1 VAAHGR
7 GEIRPWV
14 TAMEFG
20 IGIDTHIDKWDL
32 VRYAEELGY
41 DRAWVPDSQ
50 MIWSDCYATLALAA
64 ANTHRIKLGTG
75 VAIAGTR
82 IAPVTAHS
90 IATINRIAPG
100 RTFLGIGTGHTAMRV
115 MGQDPLPLRE
125 FREYLRVVRSLLR
138 GEAVEYTW
146 RGRTREIQ
154 FLHRDRRFINLDDPI
169 PIYVAAN
176 GPKACEIAG
185 EFGDGWI
192 TAGGIN
198 ARIGG
203 RLARIRA
210 GAERAGRALPP
221 TFHTVSLSSS
231 CVLRPG
237 ERLTSERVIN
247 QTGAQVTS
255 ALHFAY
261 ENWKLRGEPDDAIP
275 PFFRNVWDDYVKRV
289 RGFSLPESAR
299 FRQIHDGHGTFMQP
313 EERRF
318 VTPEAIRGTCLVG
331 EPNEL
336 VVQIRA
342 MEAAGIKEVAIL
354 PPADFQ
360 REVYRDFAEL
370 VMPAFR

>member
-1 VAAHGR
+1 
-7 GEIRPWV
+7 
-14 TAMEFG
+14 MEFG
-20 IGIDTHIDKWDL
+20 IGIDTHIEKSDL

-64 ANTHRIKLGTG
+64 ANTHRIKIGTG

-90 IATINRIAPG
+90 IATINRLAPG
-100 RTFLGIGTGHTAMRV
+100 RAFLGIGTGHTAMRV
-115 MGQDPLPLRE
+115 MGQDPMPLRE
-125 FREYLRVVRSLLR
+125 FREYLRVVRALLH
-138 GEAVEYTW
+138 GEAVDYTW

-154 FLHRDRRFINLDDPI
+154 FLHRDRHFINLDDPI

-176 GPKACEIAG
+176 GPKACELAG

-192 TAGGIN
+192 TAGGIS

-203 RLARIRA
+203 RMARIQA
-210 GAERAGRALPP
+210 GAERAGRKLDS

-237 ERLTSERVIN
+237 EPLTSERVIN

-275 PFFRNVWDDYVKRV
+275 PFFRNVWDDYLQRV
-289 RGFSLPESAR
+289 RGFSLPENAR
-299 FRQIHDGHGTFMQP
+299 FRQIHNGHGTFMQP
-313 EERRF
+313 EERRY

-331 EPNEL
+331 EPDEL
-336 VVQIRA
+336 IERIRA
-342 MEAAGIKEVAIL
+342 MEAAGFKEVMIL

-360 REVYRDFAEL
+360 RDVYRDFAEL
-370 VMPAFR
+370 VMPAFG